1 MRRSDQGHE
10 MTQEDFLDADGD
22 KTVVIIMTSGPSTP
36 QRCATPFYLGSLLAA
51 MDAQV
56 HIFFTMEGVRLME
69 KGVAEELTA
78 MEGGKRIIDFVRDA
92 KRAGVTLH
100 VCQPALP
107 GYKID
112 ENFALIGEVDH
123 VSRAGTLADLI
134 LSCDKV
140 FSF

>member
-1 MRRSDQGHE
+1 MAGDRFP
-10 MTQEDFLDADGD
+10 EDEGD

-51 MDAQV
+51 MDAEV
-56 HIFFTMEGVRLME
+56 HIFFTMEGVRLVE
-69 KGVAEELTA
+69 KDVSEGLTA
-78 MEGGKRIIDFVRDA
+78 MEGGKRIIEFIRDA

-107 GYKID
+107 EYKID
-112 ENFALIGEVDH
+112 PGLDLIGEVDH
-123 VSRAGTLADLI
+123 VSRAGMLADLI

>member
-1 MRRSDQGHE
+1 MAGDQFL
-10 MTQEDFLDADGD
+10 EDEGD

-51 MDAQV
+51 MDAEV

-69 KGVAEELTA
+69 KGVAEGLTA
-78 MEGGKRIIDFVRDA
+78 MEGGKHIIEFIRDA

-112 ENFALIGEVDH
+112 RDLDLIGEVDH
-123 VSRAGTLADLI
+123 VSMAGMLADLI

>member
-1 MRRSDQGHE
+1 MENNQYIAD
-10 MTQEDFLDADGD
+10 DGD
-22 KTVVIIMTSGPSTP
+22 KVVVIIMTSGPSSP

-51 MDAQV
+51 MDAEV
-56 HIFFTMEGVRLME
+56 HVFFTMEGVRLME
-69 KGVAEELTA
+69 KGVGEQLAA

-92 KRAGVTLH
+92 KRAGVKLH

-112 ENFALIGEVDH
+112 ENLDLIDEVDYI
-123 VSRAGTLADLI
+123 SKASTLADLI

>member
-1 MRRSDQGHE
+1 MMSD
-10 MTQEDFLDADGD
+10 DFRDDD
-22 KTVVIIMTSGPSTP
+22 SEKTVVIIMTSGPSTP

-51 MDAQV
+51 MDAEV

-69 KGVAEELTA
+69 KGVAEGLIA
-78 MEGGKRIIDFVRDA
+78 MEGGKRIIEFIRDA
-92 KRAGVTLH
+92 KRAGVILH

-112 ENFALIGEVDH
+112 QGLDLIREVDH
-123 VSRAGTLADLI
+123 VSRAGMLADLI